1 MSNYKHDFGRRFK
14 AYRLNAGLTQ
24 KETAKLLGYESH
36 VAIYKIENGK
46 QDMPIS
52 LIPKVCQIF
61 QCDPITLLGIHED
74 YSPAH
79 PEGANLM
86 EKIDSLP
93 AAQRN
98 QLVSTVEILV
108 KGMKEDNNG
117 NASMDR

>member
-1 MSNYKHDFGRRFK
+1 MSNYRHDFGKRFK

-36 VAIYKIENGK
+36 VAIYKIENGR
-46 QDMPIS
+46 QDVAITKLPAICKAFNCNPI
-52 LIPKVCQIF
+52 
-61 QCDPITLLGIHED
+61 DLLGLHED
-74 YSPAH
+74 FSAAH

-98 QLVSTVEILV
+98 QLVNTVEILV
-108 KGMKEDNNG
+108 KGMQEDK
-117 NASMDR
+117 